1 MTPPLSSR
9 CIGNKDDSVDVSVSL
24 PAHQRLRWLDNHQRI
39 LEGLPGQTSQRRE
52 DALHLLATRPVL
64 G

>member
-1 MTPPLSSR
+1 
-9 CIGNKDDSVDVSVSL
+9 VSL